1 MRFSLSFLGRM
12 SRLTFACLAL
22 ACVSLAPSSL
32 RAADEPQHEL
42 DDATRTGLE
51 KLQPLVDAKNW
62 DGALALLSGL
72 AAKVK
77 PDSFD
82 MALISDI
89 EAKVYLQKGDYAKVI
104 PPWERALRLTDQYHY
119 LSSSAVEDMIYYLA
133 QVYYQEA
140 SASKDHAFQQ
150 QAFTKATA
158 YLERWLGSTK
168 KTQRDAQY
176 QDAFVLY
183 ASLLYNQAVID
194 EKNINF
200 DLLKKAEVQAE
211 RGLRLSVHPNERFYI
226 LLLAIGQQRN
236 EYAKLADILEL
247 LVKQYPSK
255 KDYWSQLAGVYVTL
269 ATEEQEKKNSDKARE
284 YNIRAILAIERAH
297 ELGFMRT
304 PKDNYTLVGIYFNVG
319 QYGRATELL
328 HAGLRDG
335 SIESALNNWEL
346 LAYSYQQVD
355 RPLQAVD
362 ALKEAEKQF
371 PKSGQ
376 LDYQIAQIYYSLNR
390 PEDSYK
396 HLKAATTKGDLD
408 KPGAVYGF
416 LAYVCWELD
425 KLTEAVESVDKALQF
440 PDGAKDT
447 QLPRLKASIE
457 ERLRDREQ
465 AKEGDNKL

>member
-22 ACVSLAPSSL
+22 ACALFVPSGL

-42 DDATRTGLE
+42 EESTRTGLE

-62 DGALALLSGL
+62 DGALALVTGL

-82 MALISDI
+82 MALLSDI
-89 EAKVYLQKGDYAKVI
+89 EAKVYLQKGDYSKVI
-104 PPWERALRLTDQYHY
+104 QPWERALRLTDQHHY
-119 LSSSAVEDMIYYLA
+119 LSDSSVEDMIYYLA

-140 SASKDHAFQQ
+140 SASKDHAFQ
-150 QAFTKATA
+150 KASFSKA
-158 YLERWLGSTK
+158 IQYLERWLATTK
-168 KTQRDAQY
+168 KGPRDTQR

-200 DLLKKAEVQAE
+200 DLLKKAEAE
-211 RGLRLSVHPNERFYI
+211 AQKGLRLSVRPNERFYI
-226 LLLAIGQQRN
+226 LLLAIGQQQN
-236 EYAKLADILEL
+236 DYASLADILEL
-247 LVKQYPSK
+247 LVKQYPNK

-269 ATEEQEKKNSDKARE
+269 ASEEQEKKNDDKARE

-297 ELGFMRT
+297 QLGFMRT

-328 HAGLRDG
+328 HSGLRDG
-335 SIESALNNWEL
+335 SIESELRNWEL

-355 RPLQAVD
+355 RPLQAID

-371 PKSGQ
+371 SKSGQ
-376 LDYQIAQIYYSLNR
+376 LDYQIAQIYYALNR

-396 HLKAATTKGDLD
+396 HLQAATTKGGLE

-425 KLTEAVESVDKALQF
+425 KLPEAVEAVDKALQS

-457 ERLRDREQ
+457 EKLRDREQ
-465 AKEGDNKL
+465 AKEGGKTL